1 MDFWAIPP
9 RGPHFA
15 RRQRR
20 EAGRERL
27 ASTDNQLSF
36 PSTAPAGGREEAAA
50 EAASAPA
57 PPAPSPPSSK
67 PRTASPASFITW
79 EKGLARLNSMEL
91 KVADVDV
98 VDQGRWVGTVPVVPV
113 DSRTLRVM
121 LIIMMMGRTRGMRA
135 ETDEERAKEGCG
147 GGTAMLDLSGGRL
160 TLPPIFPCR
169 HLVKT
174 IPSMA
179 AFLTLNHV
187 LKYIMRT
194 QLGITT
200 FPHTLVRQSP
210 LSVSLSFVRHPLS
223 RFRRTQSKN
232 QQHQISRAREN
243 GLTGCLLLF
252 TV

>member
-1 MDFWAIPP
+1 M
-9 RGPHFA
+9 
-15 RRQRR
+15 
-20 EAGRERL
+20 
-27 ASTDNQLSF
+27 
-36 PSTAPAGGREEAAA
+36 
-50 EAASAPA
+50 
-57 PPAPSPPSSK
+57 
-67 PRTASPASFITW
+67 
-79 EKGLARLNSMEL
+79 
-91 KVADVDV
+91 
-98 VDQGRWVGTVPVVPV
+98 PVVPV
-113 DSRTLRVM
+113 DSRALRVM

-232 QQHQISRAREN
+232 QQHPNLKGQGERSHRVSAVVY
-243 GLTGCLLLF
+243 CLMPDPQSPRPKPF
-252 TV
+252 QTANPETPQPPEPPQPGAGK

>member
-1 MDFWAIPP
+1 MPLCWQHASSQHRPSAKTATVSHLLRNFSHRTFSSSSHKMRDRMCMDFWAIPP

-98 VDQGRWVGTVPVVPV
+98 VDQGRWVAWCPWFQSTVAP
-113 DSRTLRVM
+113 
-121 LIIMMMGRTRGMRA
+121 
-135 ETDEERAKEGCG
+135 
-147 GGTAMLDLSGGRL
+147 
-160 TLPPIFPCR
+160 
-169 HLVKT
+169 
-174 IPSMA
+174 
-179 AFLTLNHV
+179 
-187 LKYIMRT
+187 
-194 QLGITT
+194 
-200 FPHTLVRQSP
+200 
-210 LSVSLSFVRHPLS
+210 
-223 RFRRTQSKN
+223 
-232 QQHQISRAREN
+232 
-243 GLTGCLLLF
+243 
-252 TV
+252 